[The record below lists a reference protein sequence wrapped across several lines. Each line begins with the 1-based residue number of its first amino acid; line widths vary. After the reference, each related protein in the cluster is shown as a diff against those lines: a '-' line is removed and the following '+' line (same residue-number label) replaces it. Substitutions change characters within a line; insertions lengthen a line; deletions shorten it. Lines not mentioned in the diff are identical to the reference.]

1 MFVKHNIYG
10 LIWGIIVLLLSILPG
25 NYFPEVSSFWELFS
39 PDKIIHLFI
48 FGVLTILLIFGFRKQ
63 NTYKMLQIHFFFFA
77 TTIGIIY
84 GLTTELLQLIMNN
97 GRHASFYDFV
107 ADSVGCLIGLII
119 CRAIIKKKNKNFNHI

>member
-77 TTIGIIY
+77 KTIGIIY
-84 GLTTELLQLIMNN
+84 GLKTELIQLIMNN
-97 GRHASFYDFV
+97 
-107 ADSVGCLIGLII
+107 
-119 CRAIIKKKNKNFNHI
+119 